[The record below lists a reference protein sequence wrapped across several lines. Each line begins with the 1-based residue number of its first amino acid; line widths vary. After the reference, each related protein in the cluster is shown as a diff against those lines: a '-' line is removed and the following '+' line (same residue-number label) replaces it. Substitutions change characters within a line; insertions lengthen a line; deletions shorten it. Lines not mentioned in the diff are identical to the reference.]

1 MDQAG
6 KYDNLSLV
14 TTPTRGLQF
23 SHRYC
28 NLYKMIGVCLFDT
41 MFAHSPYI
49 EIVTV
54 DCKILTNDLLI
65 SKSTMK
71 NFKNKHY

>member
-1 MDQAG
+1 
-6 KYDNLSLV
+6 
-14 TTPTRGLQF
+14 
-23 SHRYC
+23 
-28 NLYKMIGVCLFDT
+28 MIGVCLLDT
-41 MFAHSPYI
+41 MCAHSPYI

-54 DCKILTNDLLI
+54 DCKTLTNELLI